1 MEAKG
6 DFKAVQSKDSF
17 DSLGSIVGGLPILHP
32 KARALSGVRLSDR
45 DSDGVL
51 GTGIGSGPSPIRI
64 GSVSGRQAI
73 STGSIIYDHE
83 GSGVNN
89 SAGGQFR
96 PYSPSDDKS
105 SPDPGSILRRKSGDA
120 LRCSRAASSG
130 GSLTSS
136 SMLEAAAKAAKAAA
150 DLMLS
155 RESQNR
161 LELMKTFRVLKH
173 ANPYPGPRLVAQ
185 HWDWNARA
193 DVFRY
198 LGWDVDYLKHS
209 DLSSDSLEDSYVN
222 RPPAEICMLVA
233 LSKADKIMAQL
244 KRDAYSGKFRYT
256 EGCIVVTADQR
267 VLFRDKNLSN
277 CRSRE
282 EAGELLKSYSG
293 SDVKVVNALVL
304 THFPTG
310 IQVQGDNS
318 STVHWQRLPSPIVLQ
333 AVEGSDSVLNCAGAL
348 IVEDPL
354 MFRLID
360 RLDGTVDSVFGLPV
374 QLLCSLLT
382 KLEDQVLKASS
393 SSSPLPGWDEIG
405 RHRAESKDG
414 PSDTQTGTT
423 TGESLGQSKDS
434 K

>member
-1 MEAKG
+1 MESKG
-6 DFKAVQSKDSF
+6 DAVQSKDSF
-17 DSLGSIVGGLPILHP
+17 DSLGSIAGLPVLHP
-32 KARALSGVRLSDR
+32 KARTLSGVRLRDR

-51 GTGIGSGPSPIRI
+51 GTGIGGGPSPVRI

-73 STGSIIYDHE
+73 STGSIMYDQE
-83 GSGVNN
+83 GSGVNL

-96 PYSPSDDKS
+96 PYSPSDEKS
-105 SPDPGSILRRKSGDA
+105 SPDPGSILRRKSSDA
-120 LRCSRAASSG
+120 LRSRAASLG
-130 GSLTSS
+130 GSLSS
-136 SMLEAAAKAAKAAA
+136 GSMLEAAAKAAKAAA
-150 DLMLS
+150 DVMLS

-161 LELMKTFRVLKH
+161 LELMKNFRVMRH

-185 HWDWNARA
+185 HWDWSARA

-209 DLSSDSLEDSYVN
+209 DDLSSDSLEDSYVN
-222 RPPAEICMLVA
+222 RSPVEICMLIA
-233 LSKADKIMAQL
+233 QSKADEIMARL
-244 KRDAYSGKFRYT
+244 KRDAYSGKFQYT

-267 VLFRDKNLSN
+267 VSFRDKNLSN

-282 EAGELLKSYSG
+282 EAGVLLQSYSG

-382 KLEDQVLKASS
+382 RLEDQVLEASS
-393 SSSPLPGWDEIG
+393 SSSPLPGWDETN
-405 RHRAESKDG
+405 RDRAESKHG
-414 PSDTQTGTT
+414 QSDTQTGTT
-423 TGESLGQSKDS
+423 TGESLGTQSKDS